1 MVYELCSKK
10 KSFKQCVSCNRT
22 EIVWA
27 RGDQLFSG
35 RKKRARHGKIT
46 VSRKGILKIK
56 DIDYKEA
63 GRYTC
68 LGRSDWYASV
78 GRWGRYGRLA

>member
-1 MVYELCSKK
+1 
-10 KSFKQCVSCNRT
+10 
-22 EIVWA
+22 VWA
-27 RGDQLFSG
+27 KGDQLYSG
-35 RKKRARHGKIT
+35 RKRKGRHSKVS

-68 LGRSDWYASV
+68 LGRESI
-78 GRWGRYGRLA
+78 

>member
-1 MVYELCSKK
+1 
-10 KSFKQCVSCNRT
+10 
-22 EIVWA
+22 VWA
-27 RGDQLFSG
+27 KGDQLYSG
-35 RKKRARHGKIT
+35 RKRKGRHSKVS

-68 LGRSDWYASV
+68 LGRATGQEYVKFSRRKKYDNMLSDNIVLS
-78 GRWGRYGRLA
+78 GTGTCLIT

>member
-1 MVYELCSKK
+1 MTHRFYSKK
-10 KSFKQCVSCNRT
+10 KSCLCSRT

-27 RGDQLFSG
+27 KGDQLFSG
-35 RKKRARHGKIT
+35 RKRRARHSKIS

-56 DIDYKEA
+56 DIDTKEA

-68 LGRSDWYASV
+68 PCTW
-78 GRWGRYGRLA
+78 LARIF